1 MKEKTKV
8 KRKNVWKVAELKIKN
23 PNITYREIK
32 ESTGLAQ
39 NTINK
44 ANKELKQNWTKDET
58 IAYIVGSSKDRLKR
72 IQMVLDRFV
81 EESEAKQ
88 DLERADTALIK
99 EIAKDDLQRITI
111 LWGAVTDPEWWL
123 KESTPN
129 LDDPEQLKQAIKNLL
144 S

>member
-1 MKEKTKV
+1 MKDKTKV

-32 ESTGLAQ
+32 ESTWLAQ

-81 EESEAKQ
+81 EESEAKDELQ
-88 DLERADTALIK
+88 RWDTALIK